1 MCIRDSKYTIKVV
14 SQKNPLRITLPIAPG
29 INPGRLR
36 RVLTIDACTFV
47 VDQVAPYNLFTIS
60 PTSDKVRLV
69 FNNGFGVY
77 EESGKMTKLL

>member
-1 MCIRDSKYTIKVV
+1 
-14 SQKNPLRITLPIAPG
+14 
-29 INPGRLR
+29 
-36 RVLTIDACTFV
+36 
-47 VDQVAPYNLFTIS
+47 VDQVAPYNLFTLS